1 MSRHNRGR
9 VLAASLWVL
18 AGTGVVLASG
28 PMVIGPAASAPSSHA
43 AMSTQS
49 GPGEAWPIET
59 PGRMFGAGALTEA
72 TLDTGTPE
80 APNFDPSSLLVR
92 FRAGTTADER
102 DGVIAKAGGGRIERE
117 YTLVPGLVHLRID
130 PARHDQILAALRA
143 DPSVM
148 YAERDWF
155 RFAMN
160 QTLPPGVSQVQG
172 PLVWA
177 LGHRGAGVRV
187 SVLDTGVDLTHPDL
201 PATVASASFI
211 SGQDVQDLHGHGTHC
226 SGTVLA
232 LDNSFGVVGVA
243 PSADLMIG
251 KVLSNSGSGSDASVT
266 AGIEWS
272 VLNGAKVISMSLG
285 STAFSQALNDACLA
299 AFQANVVLAGAAGNS
314 NSSTPSYPGSSPG
327 VINVAAVD
335 FNNNRASFSNF
346 GPTITIAAPGVNIL
360 STTPPTQTLVSSVS
374 WNSSTRS
381 SAVLTGS
388 GTGTVTAQT
397 VWCGFGGSPADFPPE
412 VSGNIAA
419 IRRGGTDGAGNTLTF
434 AVKAN
439 NALAAGAVAV
449 IIANNTGTGPVT
461 NGTLGGSISI
471 PVVSVNQSDG
481 NTLQD
486 GPLTATVSVTTQSTS
501 LYGNSSGTSM
511 ATPHVAGVAALLWSA
526 FPDRNVT
533 SAQIV
538 QAITS
543 SALDLGA
550 PGRDDIFGHGL
561 VQARAAVDALDAL
574 TAPPLACNPA
584 DIAQTDGAP
593 GADGLIDNGDF
604 SLFISAFFSAFCPA
618 GGPVPCNEADIAQTD
633 GSPGA
638 DGQVDNGDFSLFV
651 TSFFGAD
658 CNP

>member
-1 MSRHNRGR
+1 MRRHTRAS
-9 VLAASLWVL
+9 VMAASLCVL
-18 AGTGVVLASG
+18 AGTGVVLASAPKVVG
-28 PMVIGPAASAPSSHA
+28 SSASAQGAETGINALAGEGRPVLVESSD
-43 AMSTQS
+43 
-49 GPGEAWPIET
+49 
-59 PGRMFGAGALTEA
+59 RMTWQAALTDGV
-72 TLDTGTPE
+72 LDTGTPE

-92 FRAGTTADER
+92 FKAGTSVEER
-102 DGVIAKAGGGRIERE
+102 NGVIAKAGGGHIERE
-117 YTLVPGLVHLRID
+117 FGLVPGLVHLRID
-130 PARHDQILAALRA
+130 ASRHDEILAALRA
-143 DPSVM
+143 DASVM

-160 QTLPPGVSQVQG
+160 QTLPPGVTQVQG
-172 PLVWA
+172 PQVWQ
-177 LGHRGAGVRV
+177 LGNRGAGVRV

-201 PATVASASFI
+201 PATVANASFI
-211 SGQDVQDLHGHGTHC
+211 SGQSVQDLHGHGTHC

-232 LDNSFGVVGVA
+232 LDNDFGVVGVA

-251 KVLSNSGSGSDASVT
+251 KVLANSGSGSDASVV
-266 AGIEWS
+266 AGIDWS

-299 AFQANVVLAGAAGNS
+299 AFEANVVLAGAAGNS

-335 FNNNRASFSNF
+335 FNNNKASFSNF

-374 WNSSTRS
+374 WNSTTRN
-381 SAVLTGS
+381 SAILTGS

-397 VWCGFGGSPADFPPE
+397 VWCGFGGTSSDFPPE

-419 IRRGGTDGAGNTLTF
+419 IRRGGTDSGGNALTF

-449 IIANNTGTGPVT
+449 IIANNTGTSPVT

-471 PVVSVNQSDG
+471 PVVSVNQNDG
-481 NTLQD
+481 NTLQA

-511 ATPHVAGVAALLWSA
+511 ATPHVAGVAALLWNA

-533 SAQIV
+533 AAQIV
-538 QAITS
+538 EAITS
-543 SALDLGA
+543 SALDLGV

-561 VQARAAVDALDAL
+561 IQSLAAVNALDLL
-574 TAPPLACNPA
+574 TAPSLACNPA
-584 DIAQTDGAP
+584 DIAQTDGTP
-593 GADGLIDNGDF
+593 G
-604 SLFISAFFSAFCPA
+604 P
-618 GGPVPCNEADIAQTD
+618 
-633 GSPGA
+633 
-638 DGQVDNGDFSLFV
+638 DGQVDNGDFSLFIAAFFSAFCPTGSAV
-651 TSFFGAD
+651 PCNDADIAQTDGSPGPDGQVDNGDFALFVSSFFGANCD
-658 CNP
+658 Q